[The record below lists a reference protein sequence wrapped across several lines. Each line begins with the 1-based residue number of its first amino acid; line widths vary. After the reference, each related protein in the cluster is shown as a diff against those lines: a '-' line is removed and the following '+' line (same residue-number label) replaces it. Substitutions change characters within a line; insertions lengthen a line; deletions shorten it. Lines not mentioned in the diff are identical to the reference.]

1 MNLLFL
7 FLFISLFNSIIFFKF
22 ETLTRNFIFFD
33 KPDGKLKKHNKPV
46 SIIGGLIILLNLY
59 LIIFFLKI
67 LNLDNTIFENNFSYI
82 MLTLGTLFFIVGF
95 IDDLKNLSPNIKLI
109 LIIASVALVTIF
121 FPEIKLELIKIS
133 FLKHNYSFEKFS
145 LIFIILSFSLLA
157 NALNMFDGI
166 NLQLISFTLFVFVI
180 FILKGFLPI
189 FFSLI
194 SICLILL
201 GLLNY
206 RNKVFIGDGGCYLI
220 SVIIGCSFIYQ
231 YQNFDNFFYGDEVF
245 IILLIPALDMLR
257 LFIFRIIKSKHP
269 FKGDLKHLHHLVD
282 KVIKN
287 KNFTVIIT
295 ISLSMFPSIL
305 MITGL
310 ETYFILAL
318 NFIIYLVLILFLE
331 YKLKL

>member
-1 MNLLFL
+1 
-7 FLFISLFNSIIFFKF
+7 
-22 ETLTRNFIFFD
+22 
-33 KPDGKLKKHNKPV
+33 
-46 SIIGGLIILLNLY
+46 
-59 LIIFFLKI
+59 
-67 LNLDNTIFENNFSYI
+67 
-82 MLTLGTLFFIVGF
+82 
-95 IDDLKNLSPNIKLI
+95 
-109 LIIASVALVTIF
+109 
-121 FPEIKLELIKIS
+121 
-133 FLKHNYSFEKFS
+133 
-145 LIFIILSFSLLA
+145 
-157 NALNMFDGI
+157 MFDGI

-282 KVIKN
+282 KVTKN